1 MFRRYAVGKFL
12 RKYILK
18 NKINFIMISAIL
30 LAAGQSKRMNGENK
44 LTKKI
49 QDNPLIKLAVK
60 NILASSTNELI
71 IVLGYQKEIVEKLI
85 DKTEKIKFVFN
96 KDFESG
102 MASSIKTGI
111 DNLSDKTEVFF
122 ICLGDMPMVSHDIY
136 NQLIKSKDKKE
147 IIVPTYKGQQGNPV
161 LFDKSMK
168 EIVMNITGDVGAK
181 KILELNKDKILNLEI
196 NDQSISKGFNTQG
209 DFNSL

>member
-1 MFRRYAVGKFL
+1 
-12 RKYILK
+12 
-18 NKINFIMISAIL
+18 MISAIL

-49 QDNPLIKLAVK
+49 QGNPLIKLSVK

-102 MASSIKTGI
+102 MASSVKAGL
-111 DNLSDKTEVFF
+111 NHLSKNTEAFF
-122 ICLGDMPMVSHDIY
+122 ICLGDMPMVGHDIY
-136 NQLIKSKDKKE
+136 NQLIKSKANKE

-161 LFDKSMK
+161 LFNKSMK
-168 EIVMNITGDVGAK
+168 EKVIDISGDIGAK
-181 KILELNKDKILNLEI
+181 KILKLNKAKILNLEI
-196 NDQSISKGFNTQG
+196 NDQSIAKDFNTQD